1 MFSIIGWLIIGGL
14 AGWIASMIAGTN
26 AQQGWL
32 MNIVV
37 GILGAFIGGFL
48 FSLLTGSDFMGG
60 FNLVTLVVATLGA
73 VVLLFLYRAVSG
85 RGATSRL

>member
-1 MFSIIGWLIIGGL
+1 MNIIGWLIIGAL
-14 AGWIASMIAGTN
+14 AGWIASMIAGTD

-48 FSLLTGSDFMGG
+48 FGLVTGSDFMAG
-60 FNLVTLVVATLGA
+60 FNLGTLLVAIMGA
-73 VVLLFLYRAVSG
+73 VVLLFLYRAVTG
-85 RGATSRL
+85 RTARV